1 MEIGPKYLASA
12 RTRVGSPSRTNGDNR
27 SSAYSIM
34 GEVLAPYE
42 QQIYSSDSVT
52 EQGDQILIR
61 ILSSD
66 DHDA

>member
-1 MEIGPKYLASA
+1 ME
-12 RTRVGSPSRTNGDNR
+12 D
-27 SSAYSIM
+27 
-34 GEVLAPYE
+34 VLAPYE